1 MTTAKQSWLKRGL
14 SAVLAATM
22 VLSMNAVSVFAAGDD
37 SDSSSTSAPSYST
50 EAGENSV
57 MSLEA
62 GGNTYYFDDVASAFA
77 AVNDT
82 TNITGDVTLKVLK
95 DDQAYPVGTAEEYS
109 TTVFEKAT
117 GTVTLDL
124 NGHDLA
130 MAGQRP
136 DSTCS
141 LAILSPAFTL
151 IDSTCTTSQAVV
163 DGKENEDFQAGKLSL
178 TNVYLK
184 YDGTGT
190 LTIQNIKGEVLGE
203 NGGSFAQSKKA
214 STLAIDNIAVEKS
227 AGTKQSV
234 ILSFTNKNATG
245 GVISNSVLKNAY
257 GGSIQLYGEAVL
269 RNNVVE
275 ANHTNPGMAALNLSY
290 NTTTVENGSYT
301 NLAEN
306 GCVVSQGLKG
316 TAYLNGDVFTGKL
329 YTSSSVNCNIEI
341 AGGYYKGEW
350 KEYKEGSISAPNT
363 RSEVITDGEYA
374 GYTKYTLGNQH
385 KATVQ
390 VVDEKGGPSTA
401 AVLTVDVNGVP
412 VSDLSAVHEGNTNVY
427 TVDCKPDYEVKKI
440 TYTPSGEVAQAI
452 AGSSTYTMTVPDKDY
467 TLTFTVG
474 ETDAVKAGDDIV
486 SIGNQKYKS
495 LTTAMAELKDN
506 DMS

>member
-163 DGKENEDFQAGKLSL
+163 DGKENEDFQAGKLLL

-245 GVISNSVLKNAY
+245 VL
-257 GGSIQLYGEAVL
+257 Q
-269 RNNVVE
+269 
-275 ANHTNPGMAALNLSY
+275 
-290 NTTTVENGSYT
+290 
-301 NLAEN
+301 
-306 GCVVSQGLKG
+306 
-316 TAYLNGDVFTGKL
+316 
-329 YTSSSVNCNIEI
+329 
-341 AGGYYKGEW
+341 
-350 KEYKEGSISAPNT
+350 
-363 RSEVITDGEYA
+363 
-374 GYTKYTLGNQH
+374 TK
-385 KATVQ
+385 V
-390 VVDEKGGPSTA
+390 
-401 AVLTVDVNGVP
+401 
-412 VSDLSAVHEGNTNVY
+412 
-427 TVDCKPDYEVKKI
+427 KP
-440 TYTPSGEVAQAI
+440 
-452 AGSSTYTMTVPDKDY
+452 
-467 TLTFTVG
+467 
-474 ETDAVKAGDDIV
+474 
-486 SIGNQKYKS
+486 
-495 LTTAMAELKDN
+495 
-506 DMS
+506 